1 VGLAVGG
8 NAEVAGTKSWEPDD
22 TVNSYCLIANIDCL
36 FDVNLGSSQSRIARH
51 PFMTLIGVAC
61 VGMTGNTSESLAS
74 GNNRW
79 RSQICASTVR

>member
-1 VGLAVGG
+1 MRRLPELKVGSRTTLSV
-8 NAEVAGTKSWEPDD
+8 
-22 TVNSYCLIANIDCL
+22 LIANIDCL